1 MSMLHCFEVY
11 LKLFPNA
18 CLCELYICRAVFVN
32 LSCSYS
38 NIPVLYIAELLK
50 IQSRIVSV
58 WIEDD
63 FISY

>member
-1 MSMLHCFEVY
+1 MSMLHCFEVH

-18 CLCELYICRAVFVN
+18 FLCELYICRAVFVN

-38 NIPVLYIAELLK
+38 KVLYIAELLK
-50 IQSRIVSV
+50 VQSRIVSV